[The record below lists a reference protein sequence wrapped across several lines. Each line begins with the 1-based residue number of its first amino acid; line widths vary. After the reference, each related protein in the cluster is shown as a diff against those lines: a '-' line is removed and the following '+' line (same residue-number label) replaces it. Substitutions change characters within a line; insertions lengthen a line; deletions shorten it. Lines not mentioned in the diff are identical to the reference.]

1 MHIVLLYRKQNFD
14 LIQSVKL
21 LAAHNFTAFTLLLC
35 KSNYEGRKKKPL
47 AQLIFVLLKNV
58 NEKKA
63 RLFLERK

>member
-35 KSNYEGRKKKPL
+35 KSNYEGRKKN
-47 AQLIFVLLKNV
+47 ASSVDFCST
-58 NEKKA
+58 KKCQ
-63 RLFLERK
+63 

>member
-35 KSNYEGRKKKPL
+35 KSNYEGRKKTL

-63 RLFLERK
+63 KLFLERK